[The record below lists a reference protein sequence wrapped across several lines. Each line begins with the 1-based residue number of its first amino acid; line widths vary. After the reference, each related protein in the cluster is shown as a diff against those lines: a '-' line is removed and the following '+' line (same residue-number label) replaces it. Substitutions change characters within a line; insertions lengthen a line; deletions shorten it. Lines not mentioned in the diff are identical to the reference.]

1 MKIKE
6 MELTDLLKLRDA
18 LKIVF
23 IYIELPVLRKIQ
35 AEVTERLEEL
45 KESQ

>member
-23 IYIELPVLRKIQ
+23 VYIDLLSLRRIQKEIQIELEKRK
-35 AEVTERLEEL
+35 E
-45 KESQ
+45 K